1 MFRQITDSLAQAI
14 DRDAASFDAV
24 MNAFKLPQSS
34 AAEIRRREEAIQSA
48 SKGAAEVP
56 LEVAERT
63 VALFERLGQ
72 LEPITPA
79 SMSSDLKV
87 GRLLAAAAAEGALA
101 NVEVNLD
108 TITDTAYVAGMRQKA
123 AALRERLRAGGAA

>member
-1 MFRQITDSLAQAI
+1 TDDLAQAI
-14 DRDAASFDAV
+14 DRDAASFDVV
-24 MNAFKLPQSS
+24 MTAFKLPQSS
-34 AAEIRRREEAIQSA
+34 PEEMRRRDEAIQSA
-48 SKGAAEVP
+48 TKGAAGVP

-108 TITDTAYVAGMRQKA
+108 TITDTAYVAGMRQKT
-123 AALRERLRAGGAA
+123 AALRERLRAARSA